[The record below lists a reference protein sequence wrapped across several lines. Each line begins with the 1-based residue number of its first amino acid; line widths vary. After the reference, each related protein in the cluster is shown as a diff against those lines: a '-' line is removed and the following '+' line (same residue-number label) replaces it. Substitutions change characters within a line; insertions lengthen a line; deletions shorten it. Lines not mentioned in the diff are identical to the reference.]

1 MKNRDPKDFW
11 YNPKLYRSKKS
22 NNNNNTDDTPKY
34 LIFIVGFCVG
44 FYVCH
49 SFF

>member
-11 YNPKLYRSKKS
+11 YNPKLYRSKK
-22 NNNNNTDDTPKY
+22 NNNTDDIPKY
-34 LIFIVGFCVG
+34 LIFIVGFCAG

-49 SFF
+49 NFF